1 MALEDY
7 LVPIRHKSKTLRR
20 MAAGDREKREIPAG
34 RASICFDC
42 QKACGG
48 CSWSGL
54 DPVTHMP
61 RFEPVPGWTA
71 TPTCLKVSW
80 ACHGRTYTRRID
92 SYYITACPE
101 FVPDEPKRVR
111 RGERFAGLVAE
122 E

>member
-7 LVPIRHKSKTLRR
+7 LVPIRHKPKTLQR
-20 MAAGDREKREIPAG
+20 MAAGTRKKRAAPAG

-42 QKACGG
+42 QNACGG

-71 TPTCLKVSW
+71 VQVV
-80 ACHGRTYTRRID
+80 RYERYTDKGISKKRAVRG
-92 SYYITACPE
+92 YYITACPE
-101 FVPDEPKRVR
+101 FVPDDPKRVR

>member
-1 MALEDY
+1 MD
-7 LVPIRHKSKTLRR
+7 LVPIRHNPKTLQR
-20 MAAGDREKREIPAG
+20 MAAGTRKKRAAPAG

-42 QKACGG
+42 QNACGG

-80 ACHGRTYTRRID
+80 ACHGRTYNKRIE
-92 SYYITACPE
+92 SYCITACPE
-101 FVPDEPKRVR
+101 FVPDDPKRVR